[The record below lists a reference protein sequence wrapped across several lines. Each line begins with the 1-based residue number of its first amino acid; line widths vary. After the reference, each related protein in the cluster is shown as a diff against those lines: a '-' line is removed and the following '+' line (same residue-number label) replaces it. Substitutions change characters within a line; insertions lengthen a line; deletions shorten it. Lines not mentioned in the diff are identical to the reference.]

1 MKTLIL
7 KPDGD
12 GDGADPWNFLNGDRN
27 SSSLGADGAD
37 TWDFLNGD
45 RNSSRVDVD
54 GADTWDFF
62 PEHQY
67 ELSYK

>member
-1 MKTLIL
+1 MLIL

-27 SSSLGADGAD
+27 SS
-37 TWDFLNGD
+37 
-45 RNSSRVDVD
+45 RVDVD

-62 PEHQY
+62 PEPQY